1 MSWRIAGILL
11 VAQTSC
17 YPGVEFAHIEDVASV
32 RNSGVE
38 AVNYLIQRRCL
49 ALVHNEA
56 DDTSDVEESV
66 LVYLSS
72 SETIK
77 ISQTMIQ
84 KMHCKFFLLAQ

>member
-32 RNSGVE
+32 RNSVIE
-38 AVNYLIQRRCL
+38 AVNCLILRRCL
-49 ALVHNEA
+49 ALVHNGA
-56 DDTSDVEESV
+56 DGTSDVEEGM

-77 ISQTMIQ
+77 ICQTMIQ